1 VAREPLTRLD
11 RPARGEADGTLVLL
25 HGRAGDERSL
35 EPLLAELDPDR
46 RLHGMTLRAP
56 HDDAGRQAHWYALDT
71 ERAQPEPATFAASLD
86 ALAREDLD
94 WPRTIVG
101 GFSQGAVMA
110 YALGL
115 GAGRPS
121 PAGVIALAGYLPEVA
136 DLDLDLDGHRGVP
149 VAIGHG
155 TGDTVIPVGRARDA
169 RDRLRAAGL
178 DVLYREGPAFHGI
191 EPIMVHVLQNWIARV
206 TPAPGPR

>member
-1 VAREPLTRLD
+1 MAQPPLTRLE
-11 RPARGEADGTLVLL
+11 RPARGTADGTLVLL
-25 HGRAGDERSL
+25 HGRGADEHSL

-46 RLHGMTLRAP
+46 RLHGITLRAP
-56 HDDAGRQAHWYALDT
+56 HDDANGLAHWYALD
-71 ERAQPEPATFAASLD
+71 EARAQPEPTTFAASLE
-86 ALAREDLD
+86 ALAAEDLD
-94 WPRTIVG
+94 WPRTVVG

-121 PAGVIALAGYLPEVA
+121 PAGIIALAGYLPDVV
-136 DLDLDLDGHRGVP
+136 DLDLRGHTDVP

-155 TGDTVIPVGRARDA
+155 TSDTVIPVERARKA
-169 RDRLRAAGL
+169 RDELQRAGI

-191 EPIMVHVLQNWIARV
+191 EPIMVHVLQNWLAQARS
-206 TPAPGPR
+206 APGHR

>member
-1 VAREPLTRLD
+1 MAQHPLTRIE
-11 RPARGEADGTLVLL
+11 RPARGESDGTLVLL

-46 RLHGMTLRAP
+46 RLHGVTLRAP
-56 HDDAGRQAHWYALDT
+56 HDDASGLAHWYALDA
-71 ERAQPEPATFAASLD
+71 ERAQPEPTTFAASLA
-86 ALAREDLD
+86 ALAREELD

-115 GAGRPS
+115 AVGRPS
-121 PAGVIALAGYLPEVA
+121 PAGVIALAGYLPAVVE
-136 DLDLDLDGHRGVP
+136 LDLAGHRDVP

-155 TGDTVIPVGRARDA
+155 TSDTVIALDCARDA
-169 RDRLRAAGL
+169 RDRLQSAGL

-191 EPIMVHVLQNWIARV
+191 EPVMVHVLQNWIARAL
-206 TPAPGPR
+206 PAPGHR

>member
-1 VAREPLTRLD
+1 MARRPLTRLE
-11 RPARGEADGTLVLL
+11 RPARGEAEGTLVLL

-56 HDDAGRQAHWYALDT
+56 HDDSGGQAHWYALD
-71 ERAQPEPATFAASLD
+71 EARAQPEPTTFAASLE
-86 ALAREDLD
+86 ALAAEDVD
-94 WPRTIVG
+94 WERTIVG

-115 GAGRPS
+115 ARGRPS
-121 PAGVIALAGYLPEVA
+121 PAGIIALAGYLPDVVA
-136 DLDLDLDGHRGVP
+136 LDLEGHRDVP

-155 TGDTVIPVGRARDA
+155 TGDTVIPVERAREA
-169 RDRLRAAGL
+169 RNRLEAAGL
-178 DVLYREGPAFHGI
+178 AVLYREGSAFHGI
-191 EPIMVHVLQNWIARV
+191 EPVMVHVLQNWLAQARS
-206 TPAPGPR
+206 APNHR